1 MIKNKTFL
9 EVKKGDRNYQF
20 ICEVESPVG
29 EVYDALSEMRG
40 YTIDII
46 NKSNQAAQEQA
57 PVNQEEK

>member
-57 PVNQEEK
+57 